1 MSASVSTASNG
12 TKVTHER
19 RSVDM
24 DRIESALQGELRQ
37 TLDRLRSLG
46 GAVVFEDYP
55 GALEESADGEV
66 GGDSVSASEER
77 ELSFT
82 VRGLLVE
89 RANRLADALDR
100 LRSGEY
106 GTCEACGNSIAAA
119 RLRAMPEV
127 TTCVACQ
134 EAEEMTLTRASHA
147 RGR

>member
-1 MSASVSTASNG
+1 
-12 TKVTHER
+12 
-19 RSVDM
+19 M
-24 DRIESALQGELRQ
+24 DQIENALQGELRQ
-37 TLDRLRSLG
+37 TIDRLRELG

-55 GALEESADGEV
+55 GALEAGDDGEV

-77 ELSFT
+77 ELTFT
-82 VRGLLVE
+82 VRSLLVE

-106 GTCEACGNSIAAA
+106 GTCESCGNPIAGA

>member
-1 MSASVSTASNG
+1 MEEIASV
-12 TKVTHER
+12 
-19 RSVDM
+19 
-24 DRIESALQGELRQ
+24 LQGALRQ
-37 TLDRLRSLG
+37 TVDRLRDTG
-46 GAVVFEDYP
+46 GAVIFEDYP
-55 GALEESADGEV
+55 GALEESDQGDV
-66 GGDSVSASEER
+66 GGDPVSASEAR

-89 RANRLADALDR
+89 RANRLAEALDR

-106 GTCEACGNSIAAA
+106 GTCQACGRPIAPA

-134 EAEEMTLTRASHA
+134 EEAEMTATRASHA

>member
-1 MSASVSTASNG
+1 MNETAS
-12 TKVTHER
+12 E
-19 RSVDM
+19 
-24 DRIESALQGELRQ
+24 LQGELRQ
-37 TLDRLRSLG
+37 TFDRLKELG
-46 GAVVFEDYP
+46 GAVMLEDYP

-82 VRGLLVE
+82 VRGLIVE

-106 GTCEACGNSIAAA
+106 GTCEACGNPIAGA

-127 TTCVACQ
+127 TTCVTCQ

>member
-12 TKVTHER
+12 RKVTHER

-24 DRIESALQGELRQ
+24 DRIASALQGELRQ

-106 GTCEACGNSIAAA
+106 GTCEACGNPIAGA

>member
-1 MSASVSTASNG
+1 MEEIASV
-12 TKVTHER
+12 
-19 RSVDM
+19 
-24 DRIESALQGELRQ
+24 LQGALRQ
-37 TLDRLRSLG
+37 TVDRLRDMG
-46 GAVVFEDYP
+46 GAGVFEDYP
-55 GALEESADGEV
+55 GALEEGDQEDV
-66 GGDSVSASEER
+66 GGDSVSASEAR

-89 RANRLADALDR
+89 RANRLSEALDR

-106 GTCEACGNSIAAA
+106 GICLACGRPIAAA

-134 EAEEMTLTRASHA
+134 EETEMTATRASHA

>member
-106 GTCEACGNSIAAA
+106 GTCEACGNPIAGA

>member
-1 MSASVSTASNG
+1 
-12 TKVTHER
+12 
-19 RSVDM
+19 M
-24 DRIESALQGELRQ
+24 DRIASELQGELRQ

-55 GALEESADGEV
+55 GALEQGADGEV

-106 GTCEACGNSIAAA
+106 GTCEACGNPIAGA